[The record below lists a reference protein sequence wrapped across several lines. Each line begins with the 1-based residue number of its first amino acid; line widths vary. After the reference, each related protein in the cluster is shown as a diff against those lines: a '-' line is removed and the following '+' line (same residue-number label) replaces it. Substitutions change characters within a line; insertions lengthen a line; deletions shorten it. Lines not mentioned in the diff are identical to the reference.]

1 MTPRL
6 RATQNLW
13 LVHLR
18 NLNLYWAWSSGMMFL
33 FTVNMVSKKL
43 QSKFVCID
51 VTLKQIEGAISYFE
65 KYRNE
70 GFANSLDIARSIA
83 IDMGV

>member
-1 MTPRL
+1 MVI
-6 RATQNLW
+6 W
-13 LVHLR
+13 HDV
-18 NLNLYWAWSSGMMFL
+18 L